1 MTLAEKL
8 SLTGAFLFFLIG
20 LLAGTWKYWHVARSD
35 EGKAPVYVDV
45 AHRAAL
51 LYAFA
56 ALLLSRFA
64 ALSLWPESVN
74 IAAVLAPLAFF
85 AGAIA
90 SYIVH
95 GFLQDTDNQLRRPHR
110 LGKGFISGAAIKL
123 FMISLIIAEL
133 GGALVLGVG
142 AGLRIWGFSPG

>member
-8 SLTGAFLFFLIG
+8 ALTGAFVFFLIG
-20 LLAGTWKYWHVARSD
+20 LVTGTWKYWHVARSQ
-35 EGKAPVYVDV
+35 EGKAPFYVDT

-64 ALSLWPESVN
+64 ALSAFTDRVN
-74 IAAVLAPLAFF
+74 TAAVLASLGFF
-85 AGAIA
+85 ALAIA

-110 LGKGFISGAAIKL
+110 LGSGHITDFGMKL
-123 FMISLIIAEL
+123 FMISLILAEV
-133 GGALVLGVG
+133 GGAGVLGVG
-142 AGLRIWGFSPG
+142 ACLRIWGYAP

>member
-1 MTLAEKL
+1 MSLAEKL
-8 SLTGAFLFFLIG
+8 SLSGAFLFFLTG
-20 LLAGTWKYWHVARSD
+20 LVTGIWKYWHIART
-35 EGKAPVYVDV
+35 EEARAPVYVDI

-51 LYAFA
+51 LYAFS

-64 ALSLWPESVN
+64 ALSCFSDRVN
-74 IAAVLAPLAFF
+74 TIAVLASLSFFGLAI
-85 AGAIA
+85 G

-110 LGKGFISGAAIKL
+110 LGKGVLGDVSLKL
-123 FMISLIIAEL
+123 FMISLIVAEV

-142 AGLRIWGFSPG
+142 ALLRIWN